1 MEGVSRRLLSA
12 FPRRVCRAACV
23 RDALQ
28 VIHYDGDV
36 GEHPPELV
44 MPKKSSAAR

>member
-1 MEGVSRRLLSA
+1 MFSLFVVRYR
-12 FPRRVCRAACV
+12 ACV
-23 RDALQ
+23 RDAQQ

-44 MPKKSSAAR
+44 MPKKSAAAR